1 MKVGTR
7 STGQGGDWSTAVRR
21 MRNRAQCPPRNP
33 GSAALV
39 PGNRPPTSR
48 AYAFA
53 APVNA
58 TANRPG
64 TGDYDQ
70 SRLAFGGAVE
80 RNVCIADDHNF
91 SNTQHL
97 ERITHAGT
105 QLRAAGA

>member
-21 MRNRAQCPPRNP
+21 MRNRAQCAPRNP

-39 PGNRPPTSR
+39 PGNRPPTSG
-48 AYAFA
+48 AYAFT

-58 TANRPG
+58 TANRAG
-64 TGDYDQ
+64 TGDYNQ
-70 SRLAFGGAVE
+70 PGLAFGSAVE

-91 SNTQHL
+91 TNAQDL
-97 ERITHAGT
+97 ERVTHAGT
-105 QLRAAGA
+105 QL